1 MEQLALTEDDLA
13 EPGII
18 EGYML
23 HDVQDH
29 VAPVAVL
36 CFFNELLEQLAADG
50 VLAPVYSLRSEI
62 GSNPVYEYVSEY
74 GTVSVIHPGV
84 GAPLAAGIT
93 EEMASIGVTTFVA
106 CGGAGALV
114 DALALGQVMVV
125 SSALRDE
132 GTSFHYAPP
141 SRIIE
146 ADQLGVR
153 VLSKTLRGMGRPF
166 FVGRTW
172 TTDAFMRETR
182 GRTQRRIEE
191 GCAMVDMESSAFIAV
206 AKYRHVRFAQLL
218 YAGDSLAGE
227 SWDHRHWD
235 SAREVREQL
244 FYAAARGALALHQA

>member
-1 MEQLALTEDDLA
+1 
-13 EPGII
+13 
-18 EGYML
+18 
-23 HDVQDH
+23 
-29 VAPVAVL
+29 
-36 CFFNELLEQLAADG
+36 
-50 VLAPVYSLRSEI
+50 
-62 GSNPVYEYVSEY
+62 
-74 GTVSVIHPGV
+74 
-84 GAPLAAGIT
+84 
-93 EEMASIGVTTFVA
+93 
-106 CGGAGALV
+106 V

-153 VLSKTLRGMGRPF
+153 VLSKTLREMGRPF

-227 SWDHRHWD
+227 SWDYRYWD
-235 SAREVREQL
+235 CAREVREQL